1 MNILLAA
8 YACEPNN
15 GSEPEVGW
23 QMVLQ
28 IAKKMP
34 NDNIYIITKK
44 NNREIIEKEG
54 YPTNMYFYYYE
65 LPKWLSFYK
74 KGQRG
79 VRTYYYIWMIAAALY
94 MKKKNISFDIVQHIT
109 FVNDWLPSFW
119 MLLKN
124 KNTKFI
130 WGPIGSNDPI
140 SSKFL
145 DGFKR
150 NLIENIRMFLQKIF
164 RNLDPFFHIAK
175 YRADCIIG
183 INEEVKTKL
192 NLNDSHYF
200 IAEPAIAMKKSFID
214 IVDNIEKKSDI
225 FTILSVGRLMY
236 IKNFKM
242 TILAFSEFIKNNPG
256 VKAQLKI
263 LGKGE
268 DKNILLDLVKKLDI
282 EKYVVFAGQI
292 PLDDVF
298 QEFSNADLFLFPSLE
313 NAGFVFLEAMTFSLP
328 IIGLNYG
335 GAPQFVKSN
344 VDLQLV
350 NEELEYNEIVSSLSK
365 NINNFYYN
373 KEMSIKVGKQNKDDL
388 IKYFTWEAKA
398 EKMKKIYKKLI
409 DA

>member
-23 QMVLQ
+23 QMALQ

-34 NDNIYIITKK
+34 NDNIYVITKK
-44 NNREIIEKEG
+44 NNKKIIEKED
-54 YPTNMYFYYYE
+54 YPKNMHFYYYE
-65 LPKWLSFYK
+65 LPRWLSFYK

-94 MKKKNISFDIVQHIT
+94 MKKQKLSLDIVQHIT

-119 MLLKN
+119 MLLRN
-124 KNTKFI
+124 KKTKFI

-150 NLIENIRMFLQKIF
+150 NLIENTRMFLQKFF
-164 RNLDPFFHIAK
+164 RNIDPSFHLAK
-175 YRADCIIG
+175 YKADCIIG
-183 INEEVKTKL
+183 INEEVKNKL
-192 NLNDSHYF
+192 NLSSSKYF

-214 IVDNIEKKSDI
+214 NIHPIEKSSNKY
-225 FTILSVGRLMY
+225 TILSIGRLIY

-242 TILAFSEFIKNNPG
+242 TILAFSKFLKDNPEID
-256 VKAQLKI
+256 VELKI
-263 LGKGE
+263 IGKGE
-268 DKNILLDLVKKLDI
+268 DKNSLLQLVQELNI
-282 EKYVVFAGQI
+282 EKYVNFVGQI
-292 PLDDVF
+292 PLEKVF
-298 QEFSNADLFLFPSLE
+298 DEFKNADLFLFPSLE
-313 NAGFVFLEAMTFSLP
+313 NAGFVFLEAMSFSLP

-344 VDLQLV
+344 VTLQLV
-350 NEELEYNEIVSSLSK
+350 DENLEYDEIVNTLAQNVNYFFHNEK
-365 NINNFYYN
+365 QRV
-373 KEMSIKVGKQNKDDL
+373 EVGKQNKDDL

-398 EKMKKIYKKLI
+398 EKMISIYKKLLNE
-409 DA
+409 